1 MLQITVFV
9 ALAFSIV
16 IAIFAVQNPT
26 PVGVTFLWLHVDG
39 TAVSV
44 LVLISAALG
53 AGVMLLLGAA
63 REIRLRLQ
71 QRALSQQLRAAQ
83 KRIQDLES
91 QVQTTAPA
99 ALATPSASDPTV
111 PIAQTTSTAPP
122 A

>member
-1 MLQITVFV
+1 MLQVTVFV

-26 PVGVTFLWLHVDG
+26 PVPVSFLWLRTDAA
-39 TAVSV
+39 AVSV

-71 QRALSQQLRAAQ
+71 HRTLSQQLRAAQ
-83 KRIQDLES
+83 KRIQELEAS
-91 QVQTTAPA
+91 VPAPTSTVPASDSPTEPTAPINTSTPA
-99 ALATPSASDPTV
+99 APSA
-111 PIAQTTSTAPP
+111 
-122 A
+122 